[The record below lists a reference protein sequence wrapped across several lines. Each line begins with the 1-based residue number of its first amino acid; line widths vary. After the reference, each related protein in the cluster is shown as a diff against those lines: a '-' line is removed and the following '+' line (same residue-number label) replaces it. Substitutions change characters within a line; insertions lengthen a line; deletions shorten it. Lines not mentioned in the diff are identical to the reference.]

1 MVKLARSA
9 TDWEDAALAAIAAH
23 GLGSLS
29 IPDLARSLG
38 VTKGSFYWH
47 FTGLP
52 QLVQASLRR
61 WEEIDR
67 AALEEVRRIE
77 EPRARLTALFVQ
89 AMKSR
94 EAHALFVAL
103 SPSSTPAVKAILRR
117 VSERRL
123 QLLVDS
129 FRELGLSSADA
140 REQALLTY
148 SAYVGAL
155 HLRQQGSAGLRAERE
170 LAAYVAHAVKTLIPS
185 GAPAH
190 ASRAILEMRRRGR
203 RRPTGG

>member
-9 TDWEDAALAAIAAH
+9 TDWEDAALEAIASH
-23 GLGSLS
+23 GLGALS

-52 QLVQASLRR
+52 QLVQASLQR

-67 AALEEVRRIE
+67 TALEEVRRIE

-103 SPSSTPAVKAILRR
+103 SPSSTAAVKAILRR
-117 VSERRL
+117 ISERRL
-123 QLLVDS
+123 
-129 FRELGLSSADA
+129 
-140 REQALLTY
+140 
-148 SAYVGAL
+148 
-155 HLRQQGSAGLRAERE
+155 
-170 LAAYVAHAVKTLIPS
+170 P
-185 GAPAH
+185 
-190 ASRAILEMRRRGR
+190 
-203 RRPTGG
+203 